1 MRKKNSGFTLAE
13 VLVATVIGIISI
25 AAAFAS
31 YGYFNKSYQS
41 ISQKAAINNTAR
53 EALSILTKELRMA
66 GHVDP
71 NYLANT
77 PVPNRT
83 ERTVRMDFISV
94 SSGRGNQN
102 KEKYGKYRQSD
113 YLQLWYST
121 SATED
126 HHIVYMLQKYQ
137 DSNDYYLAKYAI
149 RNRGSGNSNMYLSNE
164 VFIPNVED
172 FQVILKD
179 REGKIL
185 VPVCNQGC
193 GTLEENVQNWQ
204 KGVDTK
210 YGRLALGQANVD
222 LVHTAE
228 IYLTLKSP
236 KEVYAKAK
244 PTKIINGEAPY
255 GSNIDIPADK
265 YHRETFFVSVHTRNL
280 AKHVAISEQT
290 GTSIGES
297 SSYNK

>member
-1 MRKKNSGFTLAE
+1 MKSKKAGFILAE

-31 YGYFNKSYQS
+31 YGYFNKSYKS
-41 ISQKAAINNTAR
+41 ISQKANINNTAR
-53 EALSILTKELRMA
+53 EALSILTKELRNT
-66 GHVDP
+66 GYVDP
-71 NYLANT
+71 NYLANS
-77 PVPNRT
+77 PENRT
-83 ERTVRMDFISV
+83 ERTVRHDFLSV
-94 SSGRGNQN
+94 SSKRFGG
-102 KEKYGKYRQSD
+102 KYGQSD

-121 SATED
+121 SAKES
-126 HHIVYMLQKYQ
+126 HYIVYELKKYRN
-137 DSNDYYLAKYAI
+137 SNDYYLAKSATL
-149 RNRGSGNSNMYLSNE
+149 NKNASNSNKYMNEE

-179 REGKIL
+179 KEGKIL
-185 VPVCNQGC
+185 VPVCNSGC
-193 GTLEENVQNWQ
+193 GSVEDSQNRG
-204 KGVDTK
+204 KTVSTK
-210 YGRLALGQANVD
+210 YGELTLGQANVD

-228 IYLTLKSP
+228 IYLTLRSP

-244 PTKIINGEAPY
+244 STKIINGEAPH
-255 GSNIDIPADK
+255 GSNINIPADK

>member
-1 MRKKNSGFTLAE
+1 MRSKNSGFTLAE

-31 YGYFNKSYQS
+31 YGYFNKSYKS
-41 ISQKAAINNTAR
+41 ISQKANINNTAR
-53 EALSILTKELRMA
+53 EALSILTKELRNT
-66 GHVDP
+66 GYVDP
-71 NYLANT
+71 NYLANS
-77 PVPNRT
+77 PENRD
-83 ERTVRMDFISV
+83 ERTVRHDFISV

-102 KEKYGKYRQSD
+102 KDKYGKYRQSD

-121 SATED
+121 SAKES

-137 DSNDYYLAKYAI
+137 DSNDYYLAKYATL
-149 RNRGSGNSNMYLSNE
+149 NRHASSANMYMRNE
-164 VFIPNVED
+164 LFIPYVED

-210 YGRLALGQANVD
+210 YGRMALGQANVD

-228 IYLTLKSP
+228 IYLTLRSP
-236 KEVYAKAK
+236 KEVYNKAK
-244 PTKIINGEAPY
+244 PTKIINGESPH
-255 GSNIDIPADK
+255 GSNINIPADK

-290 GTSIGES
+290 GTSIGVS

>member
-1 MRKKNSGFTLAE
+1 MRSKNSGFTLAE

-31 YGYFNKSYQS
+31 YNYFNKSYKS
-41 ISQKAAINNTAR
+41 ISQKAYINNTAR
-53 EALSILTKELRMA
+53 EALSILTKELRNT
-66 GHVDP
+66 GYVDP
-71 NYLANT
+71 NYLANS
-77 PVPNRT
+77 PESNRT

-94 SSGRGNQN
+94 SSKRFGG
-102 KEKYGKYRQSD
+102 KYGESD
-113 YLQLWYST
+113 YLQLWYT
-121 SATED
+121 NSAKES
-126 HHIVYMLQKYQ
+126 HYIVYMLQKYQ
-137 DSNDYYLAKYAI
+137 DSNDYYLAKYATL
-149 RNRGSGNSNMYLSNE
+149 NRHAGSANMYMRNE
-164 VFIPNVED
+164 LFIPYVED

-179 REGKIL
+179 KEGKIL
-185 VPVCNQGC
+185 VPVCNSGC
-193 GTLEENVQNWQ
+193 GSVEDSQG
-204 KGVDTK
+204 KGTVVNTK
-210 YGRLALGQANVD
+210 YGQLTKGQANVD

-228 IYLTLKSP
+228 IYLTLRSP

-244 PTKIINGEAPY
+244 PTKIINGEAPH